1 MGNPAPYILFASIVL
16 VLLGLIIFKRREES
30 AVYDD
35 TNPNGLPSYCGA
47 RPRGMEGMLHHPR
60 PGLVLH
66 AVALTIRHGDRSAI
80 HELPNTNETARWV
93 CRPVGLEQRRA
104 AASARVVNVDGRP
117 LHRSL
122 LPQTDDGAGG
132 HCAPGQL
139 TPRGFAQHAALGRHL
154 GNPLTLTLTL
164 TPTPTPTLT
173 LALALAVALAP
184 KLSRA
189 RVRSAA
195 ACPRRGPQHVARAA
209 VQP

>member
-1 MGNPAPYILFASIVL
+1 MRHPAPYILFASIVL

-93 CRPVGLEQRRA
+93 CRLCKMPTPRPRHTHGAPTPHPRRTHGAHGRCAAPSASSSGGRRRRQGWSTSTGGRSTAHCCRRPTTARAGTARRA
-104 AASARVVNVDGRP
+104 SSPHAAS
-117 LHRSL
+117 RS
-122 LPQTDDGAGG
+122 
-132 HCAPGQL
+132 
-139 TPRGFAQHAALGRHL
+139 TPPWAA
-154 GNPLTLTLTL
+154 T
-164 TPTPTPTLT
+164 
-173 LALALAVALAP
+173 
-184 KLSRA
+184 
-189 RVRSAA
+189 
-195 ACPRRGPQHVARAA
+195 
-209 VQP
+209 